1 MSTKTFYTA
10 QEVADLLKI
19 KKTTVYELIKK
30 KRLPSSKV
38 GKQLRISQADLDM
51 YLNQNSQ
58 SGNSGRA
65 GQYVSS
71 EPMESPGNAELL
83 KMTENSGPA
92 PQPVL
97 LANTMDNA
105 LRTRDYLRNN
115 NGLIISGQD
124 ELISVFCAYFQLELE
139 SLPVIQH
146 SLTAYDSLYSL
157 YFEKVHAAFVPIL
170 QGDEACLRHLV
181 PGVPLVS
188 VQVAQKEYGFYVRK
202 EEVYAGAAVK
212 KILQKLIASDAR
224 VMLGEKGS
232 ICRMALDCHMKELGI
247 RMEELNISPRE
258 SISSMAAAAAVDSGQ
273 ADAAVGSSSM
283 GKRFPELTF
292 VPLYK
297 ANLKLIF
304 HRKFLNYPAFES
316 MIRVLQ
322 SDGFKR
328 RLAQMDGYGCVKTG
342 EIEYI

>member
-1 MSTKTFYTA
+1 
-10 QEVADLLKI
+10 
-19 KKTTVYELIKK
+19 
-30 KRLPSSKV
+30 
-38 GKQLRISQADLDM
+38 
-51 YLNQNSQ
+51 
-58 SGNSGRA
+58 
-65 GQYVSS
+65 
-71 EPMESPGNAELL
+71 
-83 KMTENSGPA
+83 
-92 PQPVL
+92 
-97 LANTMDNA
+97 
-105 LRTRDYLRNN
+105 
-115 NGLIISGQD
+115 
-124 ELISVFCAYFQLELE
+124 
-139 SLPVIQH
+139 
-146 SLTAYDSLYSL
+146 
-157 YFEKVHAAFVPIL
+157 
-170 QGDEACLRHLV
+170 
-181 PGVPLVS
+181 
-188 VQVAQKEYGFYVRK
+188 
-202 EEVYAGAAVK
+202 
-212 KILQKLIASDAR
+212 
-224 VMLGEKGS
+224 MLGEKGS

>member
-146 SLTAYDSLYSL
+146 SLT
-157 YFEKVHAAFVPIL
+157 
-170 QGDEACLRHLV
+170 EACR
-181 PGVPLVS
+181 
-188 VQVAQKEYGFYVRK
+188 
-202 EEVYAGAAVK
+202 
-212 KILQKLIASDAR
+212 
-224 VMLGEKGS
+224 
-232 ICRMALDCHMKELGI
+232 
-247 RMEELNISPRE
+247 
-258 SISSMAAAAAVDSGQ
+258 
-273 ADAAVGSSSM
+273 
-283 GKRFPELTF
+283 
-292 VPLYK
+292 
-297 ANLKLIF
+297 
-304 HRKFLNYPAFES
+304 
-316 MIRVLQ
+316 
-322 SDGFKR
+322 
-328 RLAQMDGYGCVKTG
+328 
-342 EIEYI
+342 